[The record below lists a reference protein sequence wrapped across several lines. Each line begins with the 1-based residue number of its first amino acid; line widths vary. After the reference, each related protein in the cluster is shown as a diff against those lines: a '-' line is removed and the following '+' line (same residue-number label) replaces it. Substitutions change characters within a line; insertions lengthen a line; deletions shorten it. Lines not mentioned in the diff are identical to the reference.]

1 MIFSTPK
8 RVFVI
13 EDHEMY
19 RLGLKQF
26 LTESPGFEWA
36 GESAAFD
43 LDRRE
48 VTEKRLDLVLLDLN
62 LGGQNAIPAL
72 KAFRAELGPQPL
84 VCVLS
89 NYNDPDLVES
99 SKRAGAQGYLLKEEG
114 RERLTEVLDQ
124 IQPEG
129 FVGPDLVWAQPS
141 FSPSDLFDRIALLSP
156 REIECIPLLAS
167 ALTAEAGAAKLNI
180 SVFTLKNHRK
190 NIYRKLGI
198 QTKTELFAICKQ
210 QGWPVAA

>member
-1 MIFSTPK
+1 MTLSK
-8 RVFVI
+8 QMRVFVI

-26 LTESPGFEWA
+26 LAESPKFEWA
-36 GESAAFD
+36 GESSAFD
-43 LDRRE
+43 LDRE
-48 VTEKRLDLVLLDLN
+48 DVKVKRLDLVLLDLN

-72 KAFRAELGPQPL
+72 KAFRAEVGPRPL

-89 NYNDPDLVES
+89 NYDDPDLVES
-99 SKRAGAQGYLLKEEG
+99 SKRAGAQGYVLKEEG
-114 RERLTEVLDQ
+114 RERLAEVLDQ

-129 FVGPDLVWAQPS
+129 FVGPDLVWAEPS
-141 FSPSDLFDRIALLSP
+141 FTPSDLFARTALLSP
-156 REIECIPLLAS
+156 REIECIPFIS
-167 ALTAEAGAAKLNI
+167 STMTAEASAAQLGI

-210 QGWPVAA
+210 MGWSVA